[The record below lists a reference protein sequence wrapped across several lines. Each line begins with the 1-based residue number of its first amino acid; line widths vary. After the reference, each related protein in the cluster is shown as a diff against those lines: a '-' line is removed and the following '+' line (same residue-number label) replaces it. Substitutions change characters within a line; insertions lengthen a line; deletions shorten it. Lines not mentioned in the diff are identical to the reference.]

1 MKFNWG
7 HGITIFI
14 IAFVGFI
21 LLMVVKAFNTST
33 DLTAEN
39 YYSQELSYG
48 DRITAISNAQ
58 AMKSQVVVNIGDKY
72 MEVTLPETLLANGAE
87 GQLYFYRPDDAKRDF
102 TVEIDPTK
110 NVQVISMKQFVSG
123 NYSLRVSCVVADKTY
138 YFEQTV
144 TINK

>member
-14 IAFVGFI
+14 TAFVGFI

-48 DRITAISNAQ
+48 ERITAISNSNGLSADL
-58 AMKSQVVVNIGDKY
+58 QVLNNGAVV
-72 MEVTLPETLLANGAE
+72 EVILPEELQ
-87 GQLYFYRPDDAKRDF
+87 GQGVSGQIYLYRPDNAAMDF
-102 TVEIDPTK
+102 TMPIDAQKTS
-110 NVQVISMKQFVSG
+110 QVISNSALVSG
-123 NYSLRVSCVVADKTY
+123 NYSLRVSCNKGDKEY
-138 YFEQTV
+138 YFEQP
-144 TINK
+144 ILISK